1 MVRGV
6 SALWTVCYGLCFSL
20 LLSQCH
26 CQFYEPYEDLP
37 EITFVS
43 YNGTFQFPGGETF
56 IFAEGSVM
64 TIQWSSDFDSVNVY
78 AVYNVSA
85 DPPSV
90 GIQRQIASEYLRFG
104 FYAEHLLMSSSRV
117 LEIDYRLDFGL

>member
-1 MVRGV
+1 MVRGL
-6 SALWTVCYGLCFSL
+6 SALWTACYGLCFSL
-20 LLSQCH
+20 LLSRCH
-26 CQFYEPYEDLP
+26 CQFYDPYEDLP

-43 YNGTFQFPGGETF
+43 YNGTFQFPAGETF

-64 TIQWSSDFDSVNVY
+64 TIRWGTDFEAVNVY

-90 GIQRQIASEYLRFG
+90 GIQRQIASEYSHSKW
-104 FYAEHLLMSSSRV
+104 YAELLLTSRSRV
-117 LEIDYRLDFGL
+117 LKIDYRLDFGL